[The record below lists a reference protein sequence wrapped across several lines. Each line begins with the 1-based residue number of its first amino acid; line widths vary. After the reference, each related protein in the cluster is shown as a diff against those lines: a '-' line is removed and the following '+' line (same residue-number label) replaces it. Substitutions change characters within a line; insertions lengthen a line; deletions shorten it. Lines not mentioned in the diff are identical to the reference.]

1 MGTKENGPLGLVH
14 GAWHGGWC
22 WHEVA
27 GKLERLGRRTYAPT
41 LSGLEHRRAGLT
53 RDISADT
60 HVNDVAQLIEALDLQ
75 RVTLVLHSY
84 AVLLGPA
91 LLERL
96 RSLLVEIA

>member
-1 MGTKENGPLGLVH
+1 MSTKNNGPVVLVH

-41 LSGLEHRRAGLT
+41 LSGLAHRRAGLT

-60 HVNDVAQLIEALDLQ
+60 HVHDVAQLIEALDLQ
-75 RVTLVLHSY
+75 RGTLVLHSY
-84 AVLLGPA
+84 AGLLGPA
-91 LLERL
+91 LLHRL
-96 RSLLVEIA
+96 LSHLAY